1 VLPLRPPKPPPK
13 PAQPLGRLPNPP
25 LGRPLGKLVG
35 RVPLGKPVGRVP
47 LGKSLGLAHCVLVLV
62 VPPELLLEEL
72 EHAATRP
79 RLAAPATT
87 VAPRRSASFL
97 FERDPVRAIPVPSTD

>member
-1 VLPLRPPKPPPK
+1 V
-13 PAQPLGRLPNPP
+13 GRVPV
-25 LGRPLGKLVG
+25 GREPLGKL
-35 RVPLGKPVGRVP
+35 
-47 LGKSLGLAHCVLVLV
+47 LGLAHCVLVLV
-62 VPPELLLEEL
+62 VPPELLPEELEL

-79 RLAAPATT
+79 RLALAATT